1 MAGGIERLGKIFKNV
16 SEMIKIIFDL
26 VLDLLKT
33 FIFFEGIEE
42 LDNTL

>member
-1 MAGGIERLGKIFKNV
+1 
-16 SEMIKIIFDL
+16 MIKIIFDL